1 MLSIANAKAKHPE
14 GAIMTAYQHHCD
26 AIAIIEAIGNLPYQ
40 VVERAEGQ
48 LHDVQYLVLL
58 DDDDESTTNYPVGRR
73 VTFSIIR
80 FNTGGI
86 DYSDKANYE
95 IATMMNDA
103 MVAGSVQQG
112 LDISSVERHLHD
124 TAELY
129 KGYAR
134 VRCTPISDS
143 EKHGAAYAC
152 LQEKQLKQLKEK
164 EEG

>member
-1 MLSIANAKAKHPE
+1 MLNIANAVANAKAKQPE
-14 GAIMTAYQHHCD
+14 GAIVTVYQHHCD
-26 AIAIIEAIGNLPYQ
+26 AIAVIQAIGNLPYQ
-40 VVERAEGQ
+40 VVERAEEP

-58 DDDDESTTNYPVGRR
+58 DDDDESSTNYPVGRR

-80 FNTGGI
+80 FNAGGI

-95 IATMMNDA
+95 IATMMNDV

-112 LDISSVERHLHD
+112 LDISSVEKHLHD

-143 EKHGAAYAC
+143 EKHGAAYASS
-152 LQEKQLKQLKEK
+152 QEKQLK
-164 EEG
+164 EGK